1 MSKTILLQFSPS
13 PRQGA
18 AAGTVAAAATCMRR
32 RDYRPGGDEDQNM
45 FWKMFQP
52 LVIRTFM
59 LRVPCQLRI
68 KCMKMVLINT
78 AVSLT

>member
-32 RDYRPGGDEDQNM
+32 RDYRPGGDDQNM